1 VFWIKINR
9 TKYIHFKNILHH
21 SCLCI
26 EPNTEADI
34 DIIAGYDNIDFI
46 SQIRL
51 NAAGDG

>member
-9 TKYIHFKNILHH
+9 TKYIHTQNILHH

-26 EPNTEADI
+26 EPNEADI
-34 DIIAGYDNIDFI
+34 DIIAGCDNIDFI